1 MHGILVFCEE
11 RGNKVCV
18 FIEVSECNEF
28 NNESYSCV
36 SLFNC
41 IILLLLLTLQC
52 YSVLHVYIR
61 TLMMSVL

>member
-1 MHGILVFCEE
+1 MHGILVFCDEW
-11 RGNKVCV
+11 GNKVCV
-18 FIEVSECNEF
+18 FIEVSECV
-28 NNESYSCV
+28 NNESYCV

-61 TLMMSVL
+61 TMMMSVL